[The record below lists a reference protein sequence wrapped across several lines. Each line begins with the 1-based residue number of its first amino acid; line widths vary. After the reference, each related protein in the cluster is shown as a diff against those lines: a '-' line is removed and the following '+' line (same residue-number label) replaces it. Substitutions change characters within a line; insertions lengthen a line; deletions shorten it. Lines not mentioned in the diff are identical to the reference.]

1 MGYFWCFSILVAA
14 LIVFYQVESVQVTIN
29 TRLGTLVGK
38 SEDVEFMAEKKPVSR
53 FLGVP
58 YAKPPVG
65 ERRFKRP
72 EPFGSFTELYNATY
86 FRPHCMQSEIVN
98 PSVKHFGMSEDC
110 LHLNIFI
117 PGSTVSTQ
125 QKFAVMVFI
134 HGGSFTYSGAEI
146 FSGDTLSSFNDVVV
160 VTINYR
166 LNTFG
171 FLSNGTMSS
180 GNMGLWDQKMAIQWV
195 HDHISEYSGDEKNVT
210 LFGNSAGAA
219 SVLYQ
224 ALNPSNR
231 GLFKRILTQSGS
243 VLAQWAQQ
251 YDPTEVFS
259 EFVTK
264 MNCSSG
270 LNNDML
276 RCLQSLPAEV
286 LVTNYFGPVVDK
298 DFIKEDPSSTFSKV
312 KLDSTS
318 PLSLLAEVDFLSGV
332 TSKDGAS
339 LILSSENSFKK
350 IGVDISQG
358 VSREIFENNWI
369 PMMLL
374 QFYGKEVPDALVKA
388 ILLQYTDW
396 SSPNDPE
403 IIRDKMVDISSDSLF
418 FVPAVSVA
426 KTHQVIAQ
434 ANAYFYVFDH
444 KPPFDPLPNW
454 LKGAKHTMELP
465 YVFAFPD
472 AMKIAAGIPDGI
484 PFSITAEDT
493 KLSNAMMKL
502 WTNFAKTG

>member
-1 MGYFWCFSILVAA
+1 MGYFGCFSILVAA
-14 LIVFYQVESVQVTIN
+14 MIVFNQVESVEVTIN
-29 TRLGTLVGK
+29 TKLGTIVGK
-38 SEDVEFMAEKKPVSR
+38 SEQVEFMGEQKPVTR

-65 ERRFKRP
+65 ERRLKRP
-72 EPFGSFTELYNATY
+72 EPFGSFTESYNATY
-86 FRPHCMQSEIVN
+86 FRPHCMQSDNVN

-125 QKFAVMVFI
+125 IKYAVMVFI
-134 HGGSFTYSGAEI
+134 HGGGFIYSGAEI

-180 GNMGLWDQKMAIQWV
+180 GNMGLWDQKLAIQWV

-231 GLFKRILTQSGS
+231 GLFKRIIAQSGS

-251 YDPTEVFS
+251 YNPAEVYS
-259 EFVTK
+259 EFITK
-264 MNCSSG
+264 MNCSSD
-270 LNNDML
+270 LNNDIL
-276 RCLQSLPAEV
+276 QCLQSLPAEV

-298 DFIKEDPSSTFSKV
+298 DFIKEDPFVVFSEE
-312 KLDSTS
+312 KLQSTS
-318 PLSLLAEVDFLSGV
+318 LLSLAEVDFLSGV
-332 TSKDGAS
+332 TSKDGAG
-339 LILSSENSFKK
+339 LIINSENSFKK
-350 IGVDISQG
+350 IGVEISQG
-358 VSREIFENNWI
+358 VPREIFENNWI
-369 PMMLL
+369 PTMLL
-374 QFYGKEVPDALVKA
+374 QLYGKEVPDALVKA

-403 IIRDKMVDISSDSLF
+403 AVRDKMVDFSSDSTF

-426 KTHQVIAQ
+426 KTHQVLTK
-434 ANAYFYVFDH
+434 ANTYLYVFDY
-444 KPPFDPLPNW
+444 KPPFDPQPIW
-454 LKGAKHTMELP
+454 LKGARHVMELP
-465 YVFAFPD
+465 YVFAFPV
-472 AMKIAAGIPDGI
+472 AMNIAAGIPQEI
-484 PFSITAEDT
+484 PLSISADDM